1 MRRLVLALALAALPA
16 VPAAAQDAKTLADIR
31 AELSRLAADFN
42 SLKSELVNTGAAGN
56 RAAGG
61 SALERLD
68 AIEAE
73 LTRVTAKAEQ
83 IELKLNRVVSD
94 GTNRVGDLEFRLC
107 ELEEGCDVSNLPITA
122 TLGGGTGGAAAPA
135 AATPV
140 APPSKPASSG
150 GPDMAVSEQADFDR
164 AKGVLDQ
171 GDFQGAAALF
181 DTFAKTYTGGPL
193 TQEAHFLKGQA
204 LRKAGDAANAGR
216 AYVDAFSVDPS
227 GQWAGVSLLNLGQVL
242 GELGQTAD
250 ACLTLAEVG
259 TRFPGSTE
267 AGQAQTT
274 MASYQCQ

>member
-1 MRRLVLALALAALPA
+1 MLRRLILALALALPL
-16 VPAAAQDAKTLADIR
+16 PAAAQDAQTLADIR
-31 AELSRLAADFN
+31 AELTRLAADFN
-42 SLKSELVNTGAAGN
+42 SLKSELVSTGATGN
-56 RAAGG
+56 GAAGG

-73 LTRVTAKAEQ
+73 LSRVTAKAEQ
-83 IELKLNRVVSD
+83 IEMKVNRVVSD
-94 GTNRVGDLEFRLC
+94 GTNRIGDLEFRLC
-107 ELEEGCDVSNLPITA
+107 EMEAGCDVGNLPITGS
-122 TLGGGTGGAAAPA
+122 LGGGAGGA

-150 GPDMAVSEQADFDR
+150 GPDLAVNEQTDFDR
-164 AKGVLDQ
+164 ARGVLDQ
-171 GDFQGAAALF
+171 GDFQGAATLF

-193 TQEAHFLKGQA
+193 TQQAHFLKGDA
-204 LRKAGDAANAGR
+204 LRKAGNTADAGR

-227 GQWAGVSLLNLGQVL
+227 GQWAAPALLNLGQVL

-259 TRFPGSTE
+259 NRFPGSAE